1 MHSKPTENQLTTNSE
16 PTHSTHTQDDDQ
28 VDPMDERDPQHLIRG
43 GRIKDGPIRMTPE
56 ELRETR
62 KRLCISFRSFSRLL
76 GLSDH
81 MMLYHWEAGN
91 KRVPCI
97 FLCSSAWSEF
107 SREPVL
113 ASGWASKSNSLNF
126 LQQSSAGTPST

>member
-1 MHSKPTENQLTTNSE
+1 MHSQNTQNQLTTNSK
-16 PTHSTHTQDDDQ
+16 PTHSTHTQGSDQ
-28 VDPMDERDPQHLIRG
+28 VDEIDERDPQHLIRG

-62 KRLCISFRSFSRLL
+62 KRLGISIRSFSRLL

-91 KRVPCI
+91 KRIPLYISLLVR
-97 FLCSSAWSEF
+97 LVG
-107 SREPVL
+107 VL
-113 ASGWASKSNSLNF
+113 
-126 LQQSSAGTPST
+126 QGTRLGERMGL

>member
-1 MHSKPTENQLTTNSE
+1 MT
-16 PTHSTHTQDDDQ
+16 THTQEHDQ
-28 VDPMDERDPQHLIRG
+28 VDPMDERAPQHLIRG

-62 KRLCISFRSFSRLL
+62 KRLGISIRSFARLL

-91 KRVPCI
+91 KRIPLYISLLIRLVG
-97 FLCSSAWSEF
+97 
-107 SREPVL
+107 VL
-113 ASGWASKSNSLNF
+113 
-126 LQQSSAGTPST
+126 QGTRLGERMGL